1 MPLLSVVIAVYNE
14 ACTIEECTRRVE
26 AVRIPDFDVE
36 IIIVNDG
43 STDDTA
49 AHLKQF
55 ETTHTVIHQENM
67 GKGGAVRTGFHKAK
81 GDYIIVQDADAE
93 QDPNDFEALL
103 QPLLRGEADVVF
115 GSRFLGKYLPS
126 RTVMTVHY
134 GINRFFTIVCNLL
147 SGYRTTDMWT
157 GYKMYSRKALDAI
170 LPLMTSDGI
179 EFEPEVTILLGK
191 LGFRITDVP
200 ISYVPRWYEEGKK
213 TNWKQAVVSFVK
225 MVSFAFRRVEK
236 VTTASTAGTE

>member
-14 ACTIEECTRRVE
+14 ADTIAEVIRRVE
-26 AVRIPDFDVE
+26 AVAIPGFDIE
-36 IIIVNDG
+36 IIVVNDG
-43 STDDTA
+43 STDGTA
-49 AHLKQF
+49 EQLAPF
-55 ETTHTVIHQENM
+55 EAKHKVIHQANT
-67 GKGGAVRTGFHKAK
+67 GKGGAVRAGFQQTK
-81 GDYIIVQDADAE
+81 GDFIIAQDADTE

-115 GSRFLGKYLPS
+115 GSRFLGKYLPA
-126 RTVMTVHY
+126 RTIMTVHY
-134 GINRFFTIVCNLL
+134 GINRFFTLVCNLL

-170 LPLMTSDGI
+170 LPLYRSDGI

-213 TNWKQAVVSFVK
+213 TNWKHAVHSFVM
-225 MVSFAFRRVEK
+225 MVSFAFRKVERV
-236 VTTASTAGTE
+236 